1 MAEENLR
8 QKENWVQIGLWQK
21 DSIIYLG
28 TLKRI
33 RVARKKIRTVEFWY
47 ELTLDRSR
55 DQAIQGFIV
64 WTKNLLIG
72 TMRKHCSILS
82 RGAETCSYI
91 CWGGLRL
98 DVRAPRFF
106 SRPGKI

>member
-1 MAEENLR
+1 MGS
-8 QKENWVQIGLWQK
+8 KVLWQK

-33 RVARKKIRTVEFWY
+33 RTKIRTVEFWY

-64 WTKNLLIG
+64 WTKNLLIRTTGCKG
-72 TMRKHCSILS
+72 T
-82 RGAETCSYI
+82 
-91 CWGGLRL
+91 
-98 DVRAPRFF
+98 
-106 SRPGKI
+106 KIF

>member
-33 RVARKKIRTVEFWY
+33 RTKIRTVEFWY

-64 WTKNLLIG
+64 WTKNLLIRTTGCKG
-72 TMRKHCSILS
+72 T
-82 RGAETCSYI
+82 
-91 CWGGLRL
+91 
-98 DVRAPRFF
+98 
-106 SRPGKI
+106 KIF